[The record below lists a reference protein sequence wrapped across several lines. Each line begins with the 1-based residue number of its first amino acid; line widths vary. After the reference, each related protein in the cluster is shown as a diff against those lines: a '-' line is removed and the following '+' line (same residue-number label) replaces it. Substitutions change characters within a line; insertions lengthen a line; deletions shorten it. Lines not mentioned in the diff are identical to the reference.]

1 MGYCN
6 INSGRDSKPFKSS
19 FMSSICDVQWVVSSM
34 DDELHY
40 PKDLFYDCEAVHSIL
55 GASAPYA
62 VPKVS
67 MIYTEFAF

>member
-1 MGYCN
+1 
-6 INSGRDSKPFKSS
+6 
-19 FMSSICDVQWVVSSM
+19 MSSISDVQWVVSVM

-40 PKDLFYDCEAVHSIL
+40 PKDLFYDCEAVRSIL

-67 MIYTEFAF
+67 IIYTRYNLLHFSSFFYFDVIVFQF